1 MFNELH
7 VFLANIWFFI
17 IWLIFFL
24 YIVVDGFDLGVGIL
38 FLLNRDEKQR
48 TIMMA
53 SLGSVWDANE
63 TWLVLL
69 IGALFGAFPLVYAI
83 VLHALYIPVM
93 LMIFALIFRGVAFEF
108 RSHAH
113 NKVLWNMAFGG
124 GSLLAAIAQG
134 LAFGGLISGL
144 NANGTGLDVG
154 WAWLTPFS
162 LLVAIG
168 VVVGYGLLGATYL
181 IIKTEGDLQRISI
194 RHAYVSSIF
203 GISIGI
209 AVIIWTLQSNPY
221 VAARWDD
228 FASRVSLDFFLGLIS
243 FAFLMLIRAL
253 RRGFETSPFFWSIF
267 FFFASFMGMTIG
279 YYPYMIPSSITLIE
293 AASSSKTLI
302 FMLTGIGFLVPVML
316 IYNGYQYLVF
326 WGKVRMDED
335 TDAS

>member
-1 MFNELH
+1 MFSELH

-48 TIMMA
+48 TVMMA

-113 NKVLWNMAFGG
+113 NKVLWNIAFGG

-144 NANGTGLDVG
+144 NVSGTGLDGG

-162 LLVAIG
+162 LLVAVG

-181 IIKTEGDLQRISI
+181 IVKTEGELQRISI
-194 RHAYVSSIF
+194 RHAYVNAIF

-209 AVIIWTLQSNPY
+209 AVITWT
-221 VAARWDD
+221 
-228 FASRVSLDFFLGLIS
+228 
-243 FAFLMLIRAL
+243 
-253 RRGFETSPFFWSIF
+253 
-267 FFFASFMGMTIG
+267 
-279 YYPYMIPSSITLIE
+279 
-293 AASSSKTLI
+293 
-302 FMLTGIGFLVPVML
+302 
-316 IYNGYQYLVF
+316 
-326 WGKVRMDED
+326 
-335 TDAS
+335 

>member
-38 FLLNRDEKQR
+38 FLLNRDDKQR

-53 SLGSVWDANE
+53 SLGSIWDANE

-134 LAFGGLISGL
+134 LAFGGLVSGL
-144 NANGTGLDVG
+144 NVTGTGFEGG
-154 WAWLTPFS
+154 WAWLSPFS
-162 LLVAIG
+162 LLVAVG
-168 VVVGYGLLGATYL
+168 VVVGYGLWVTGSDLFNNKNGRRFATNQYPPRL
-181 IIKTEGDLQRISI
+181 CY
-194 RHAYVSSIF
+194 RH
-203 GISIGI
+203 
-209 AVIIWTLQSNPY
+209 
-221 VAARWDD
+221 
-228 FASRVSLDFFLGLIS
+228 SRYIDWYNRHHLD
-243 FAFLMLIRAL
+243 A
-253 RRGFETSPFFWSIF
+253 T
-267 FFFASFMGMTIG
+267 
-279 YYPYMIPSSITLIE
+279 
-293 AASSSKTLI
+293 
-302 FMLTGIGFLVPVML
+302 V
-316 IYNGYQYLVF
+316 
-326 WGKVRMDED
+326 
-335 TDAS
+335 

>member
-1 MFNELH
+1 
-7 VFLANIWFFI
+7 
-17 IWLIFFL
+17 
-24 YIVVDGFDLGVGIL
+24 
-38 FLLNRDEKQR
+38 
-48 TIMMA
+48 MMA
-53 SLGSVWDANE
+53 SLGSIWDANE

-69 IGALFGAFPLVYAI
+69 IGALFGAFPLIYAI

-113 NKVLWNMAFGG
+113 NKALWNIAFGG

-144 NANGTGLDVG
+144 NVTGAGLNGD

-162 LLVAIG
+162 LLVAVG

-181 IIKTEGDLQRISI
+181 IVKTEGELQKISI
-194 RHAYVSSIF
+194 RHAYVNAIL

-209 AVIIWTLQSNPY
+209 AVITWTLQLNPY
-221 VAARWDD
+221 VAARWD
-228 FASRVSLDFFLGLIS
+228 AYPSRFSLNFFLGMIG
-243 FAFLMLIRAL
+243 FAFLMLLRAL
-253 RRGFETSPFFWSIF
+253 LRGFEKSPFFWSVFI
-267 FFFASFMGMTIG
+267 FFASLMGMTIG

-316 IYNGYQYLVF
+316 VYNGYQYFVF
-326 WGKVRMDED
+326 SGKIRMDED
-335 TDAS
+335 AG

>member
-53 SLGSVWDANE
+53 SLGSIWDANE

-113 NKVLWNMAFGG
+113 NKALWNIAFGG

-144 NANGTGLDVG
+144 NVTGAGLNGDWV
-154 WAWLTPFS
+154 WLTPFS
-162 LLVAIG
+162 LLVAVG

-181 IIKTEGDLQRISI
+181 IVKTEGELQKTSI
-194 RHAYVSSIF
+194 RHAYVNAIL

-209 AVIIWTLQSNPY
+209 AVITWTLQLNPY
-221 VAARWDD
+221 VAARWD
-228 FASRVSLDFFLGLIS
+228 AYPSRFSLNFFLGMIG
-243 FAFLMLIRAL
+243 FAFLMLLRAL
-253 RRGFETSPFFWSIF
+253 LRGFEKSPFFWSVFI
-267 FFFASFMGMTIG
+267 FFASLMGMTIG
-279 YYPYMIPSSITLIE
+279 YYPYMIPSSITLMD

-302 FMLTGIGFLVPVML
+302 FMLTGIVFLVPVML
-316 IYNGYQYLVF
+316 VYNGYQYFVF
-326 WGKVRMDED
+326 SGKIRMDED
-335 TDAS
+335 AG

>member
-53 SLGSVWDANE
+53 SLGSIWDANE

-113 NKVLWNMAFGG
+113 NKALWNIAFGG

-144 NANGTGLDVG
+144 NVTGAGLNGDWV
-154 WAWLTPFS
+154 WLTPFS
-162 LLVAIG
+162 LLVAVG

-181 IIKTEGDLQRISI
+181 IVKTEGELQKTSI
-194 RHAYVSSIF
+194 RHAYVNAIL

-209 AVIIWTLQSNPY
+209 AVITWTLQLNPY
-221 VAARWDD
+221 VAARWD
-228 FASRVSLDFFLGLIS
+228 AYPSRFSLNFFLGMIG
-243 FAFLMLIRAL
+243 FAFFMLLRAL
-253 RRGFETSPFFWSIF
+253 LRGFEKSPFFWSVFI
-267 FFFASFMGMTIG
+267 FFASLMGMTIG

-316 IYNGYQYLVF
+316 VYNGYQYFVF
-326 WGKVRMDED
+326 SGKIRMDED
-335 TDAS
+335 GV